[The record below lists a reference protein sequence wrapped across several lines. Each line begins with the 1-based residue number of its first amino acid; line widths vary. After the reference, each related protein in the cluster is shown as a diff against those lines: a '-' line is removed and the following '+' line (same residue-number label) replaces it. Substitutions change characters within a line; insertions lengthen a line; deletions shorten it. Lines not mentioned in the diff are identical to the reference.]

1 MPDRHTEFTG
11 SIPENYDAFLGPM
24 FFEPYASDIAK
35 RLKVPDRGSVL
46 ELACGTGILTR
57 KLQEALP
64 STARLVATDLNDP
77 MIDFAAR
84 KFKKSKRLE
93 WKQVDATTLPFED
106 ESFDVVVCQFG
117 LMFVPDKVTA
127 IRETYRILKRG
138 GRFVF
143 SVWDAIERNDFAY
156 LAHRTITSFFENDPP
171 MFYEVPFSFHDPK
184 AIRPLCEATG
194 FRKVKVTPLELPC
207 VSSSAA
213 DAAKGLVQGNP
224 VAVAINERNSSLVA
238 KITGAVAQALA
249 ARFGDRLP
257 RGKMRALIWEAV
269 R

>member
-1 MPDRHTEFTG
+1 
-11 SIPENYDAFLGPM
+11 
-24 FFEPYASDIAK
+24 
-35 RLKVPDRGSVL
+35 
-46 ELACGTGILTR
+46 
-57 KLQEALP
+57 
-64 STARLVATDLNDP
+64 
-77 MIDFAAR
+77 
-84 KFKKSKRLE
+84 
-93 WKQVDATTLPFED
+93 
-106 ESFDVVVCQFG
+106 
-117 LMFVPDKVTA
+117 
-127 IRETYRILKRG
+127 
-138 GRFVF
+138 
-143 SVWDAIERNDFAY
+143 
-156 LAHRTITSFFENDPP
+156 